1 MEAGVRELEELRQS
15 KAAQASAYEQEIE
28 TSRQRFDLH
37 LAGLEQHLASKDT
50 ELQEARELSEQT
62 LLQLHQMQ
70 QEREHY
76 VQSDSE
82 KQRQLEAGVRE
93 LEELWQ
99 SKAAQASA
107 YEQEMESLRQRL
119 EPQVAELEHRLAT
132 RDTELQEARQSSEQT
147 LLQLHQIQQE
157 RELYFQSDSEKQRQ
171 LEAGVRELEELRQSK
186 AALQSAHVEEMEFLR
201 QRLEPQV
208 VELEQHLATRDIEL
222 REMRK
227 EAELSL
233 LQLHQVQEEL
243 EHYFLADAEKKRRLE
258 VVDQDLEELRQSKAA
273 LESSHELELEALRQ
287 RSLLAESEKGAELK
301 ERVQELEQL
310 HRTKAAQ
317 DNTHAQGLEALRK
330 RLEPQI
336 EELEQRLASRDT
348 ELRESRE
355 EAELSLLQ
363 LHQVQEELEHYFL
376 KARASD
382 QLAQAQ
388 LEQLQRAQA
397 LMVRMHPGVLPTD
410 SYPPALAVEVLPEVS
425 IALTD
430 PSLQTKALLSTY
442 AASLQRASALLE
454 RARRT

>member
-1 MEAGVRELEELRQS
+1 
-15 KAAQASAYEQEIE
+15 
-28 TSRQRFDLH
+28 
-37 LAGLEQHLASKDT
+37 
-50 ELQEARELSEQT
+50 
-62 LLQLHQMQ
+62 
-70 QEREHY
+70 
-76 VQSDSE
+76 
-82 KQRQLEAGVRE
+82 
-93 LEELWQ
+93 
-99 SKAAQASA
+99 
-107 YEQEMESLRQRL
+107 
-119 EPQVAELEHRLAT
+119 
-132 RDTELQEARQSSEQT
+132 
-147 LLQLHQIQQE
+147 
-157 RELYFQSDSEKQRQ
+157 
-171 LEAGVRELEELRQSK
+171 
-186 AALQSAHVEEMEFLR
+186 MEFLR

-258 VVDQDLEELRQSKAA
+258 VADQDLEELRQSKAA

-287 RSLLAESEKGAELK
+287 RSLLVESEKGTELK

-310 HRTKAAQ
+310 HRTMADQ
-317 DNTHAQGLEALRK
+317 NNTHAEGLEALRK

-355 EAELSLLQ
+355 EAESSLLQ